1 MRASI
6 GICNVLNEDCDIYQS
21 TYVTTITNLESNIE
35 GILGPDHVQEIL
47 SAVSTTEANR
57 PSGIKPT
64 YISKLWIIPETL
76 AEGAVESNTQ
86 LIRNKS
92 DNVLSINF
100 TINYRM
106 LKYIRIQ
113 ITFFSETMFATPKA
127 SFTRGNTCFQLF
139 VYDKVFVET

>member
-76 AEGAVESNTQ
+76 A
-86 LIRNKS
+86 
-92 DNVLSINF
+92 
-100 TINYRM
+100 
-106 LKYIRIQ
+106 
-113 ITFFSETMFATPKA
+113 
-127 SFTRGNTCFQLF
+127 
-139 VYDKVFVET
+139 